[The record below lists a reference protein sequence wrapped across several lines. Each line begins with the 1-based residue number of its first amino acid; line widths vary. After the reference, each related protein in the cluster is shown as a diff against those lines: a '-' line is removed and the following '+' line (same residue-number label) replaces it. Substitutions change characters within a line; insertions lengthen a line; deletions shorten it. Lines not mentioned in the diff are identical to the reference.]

1 MTIIAYTKNTLVADR
16 MFINDENNFVSYG
29 KKLFVNPSKT
39 IAFAVSGSEILEEDA
54 KIVFGAVLK
63 DVGFRELLADKTVT
77 KEFTLSDR
85 LKMSIDTNTRKYIF
99 MSKKAIFKVDD
110 SGLYDI
116 GYNNIYTSGTGSTS
130 FQAAIHVGKSIKE
143 AMEITSR
150 MGLFCSPEYDSI
162 TQRELKLL
170 KVV

>member
-54 KIVFGAVLK
+54 KIVFDAVLE
-63 DVGFRELLADKTVT
+63 DVRLRELLADKTVT

-85 LKMSIDTNTRKYIF
+85 LQTSIDTNTRKYIF
-99 MSKKAIFKVDD
+99 MSMKAIFKV
-110 SGLYDI
+110 
-116 GYNNIYTSGTGSTS
+116 
-130 FQAAIHVGKSIKE
+130 
-143 AMEITSR
+143 
-150 MGLFCSPEYDSI
+150 
-162 TQRELKLL
+162 
-170 KVV
+170 